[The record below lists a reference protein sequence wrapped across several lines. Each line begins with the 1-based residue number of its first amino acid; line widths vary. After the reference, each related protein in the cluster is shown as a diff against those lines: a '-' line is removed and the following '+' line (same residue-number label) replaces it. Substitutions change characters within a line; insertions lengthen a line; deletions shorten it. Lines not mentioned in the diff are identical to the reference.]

1 MSVLYLARD
10 ADGRRVVLKM
20 VPPEIATNATR
31 TRLMR
36 EARALAVVDHPGVVR
51 IHGTGEYDGVPWIA
65 MDYVNGVD
73 LKRVIVDRGA
83 LPPEVALRHAIQAAE
98 ALVAAHDAGVVHR
111 DLKPSNL
118 LLTSD
123 GRIVLVDFGIA
134 KRRADPREGD
144 VLTSEREVLGT
155 PAYLSPEQLEHG
167 LADERSDIWALGCVL
182 FEMVVGTPPFG
193 RGGSTTT
200 AAILRDEPTFP
211 AYVSEAIAHIVSACL
226 RKSSF
231 ARIASPRELLPL
243 LRDALDDSRSRSPA
257 ERISSSVPRAPSR
270 PSLSASFPTSASTR
284 TSSPPRTTAASSRP
298 PAPPWRATTIP
309 PPRPAG
315 PLRTTTVPPLRSTV
329 PPRPGSIPSP
339 SVGERA
345 PSRPPS
351 VAPAP
356 PQAFAVA
363 SPRATPPPPRSSSSI
378 RVAAQPGR
386 IKGTAVRAG
395 LAWYAETYGDAALA
409 QVFELASP
417 ELQAI
422 LRLEDPVFGVMAA
435 SWYDTPL
442 IGELLGTLEHVAAP
456 GDPEVYCFRLA
467 QAIARDNVGGV
478 YRALFRL
485 IASPKLLE
493 ANAQRVWRTYCDEGT
508 LTVRIRSPGRFE
520 GNVRDW
526 TRHHPAVCRV
536 LRALVEQVLRSIGY
550 TGLLVDRTRCVG
562 HGDPHC
568 TWEGN
573 WVV

>member
-51 IHGTGEYDGVPWIA
+51 VHGTGEHEGVPWIA
-65 MDYVNGVD
+65 MDYVNGID
-73 LKRVIVDRGA
+73 LKRVIVERGA
-83 LPPEVALRHAIQAAE
+83 LPPDIALRYTIQAAE

-123 GRIVLVDFGIA
+123 GRIVIVDFGIA
-134 KRRADPREGD
+134 KRRADPREGE

-167 LADERSDIWALGCVL
+167 LADERSDVWALGCVL
-182 FEMVVGTPPFG
+182 YEMLVGSPPFG
-193 RGGSTTT
+193 KGGSTTT

-211 AYVSEAIAHIVSACL
+211 VFVSDAIAHVVSACL

-243 LRDALDDSRSRSPA
+243 LRDALDEPRSRSPA
-257 ERISSSVPRAPSR
+257 ERISSSIPRAPSR
-270 PSLSASFPTSASTR
+270 PSVSASFPTSATTR
-284 TSSPPRTTAASSRP
+284 TSSPPRMRAASSGP
-298 PAPPWRATTIP
+298 PPPWRATTIP
-309 PPRPAG
+309 PPRPVG

-329 PPRPGSIPSP
+329 PPRPASIPPP
-339 SVGERA
+339 STAARA
-345 PSRPPS
+345 SRPPS
-351 VAPAP
+351 VAPVP
-356 PQAFAVA
+356 PRPP
-363 SPRATPPPPRSSSSI
+363 SGGPPRATPLPPRSSSSI

-395 LAWYAETYGDAALA
+395 LAWFAESYGDAALA

-417 ELQAI
+417 ALQAI
-422 LRLEDPVFGVMAA
+422 LRVEDPVFGVMAA
-435 SWYDTPL
+435 SWYDTLL
-442 IGELLGTLEHVAAP
+442 IGELLAQLEHVAAP
-456 GDPEVYCFRLA
+456 GDPEAYNSRLA

-485 IASPKLLE
+485 VASPKLLE

-508 LTVRIRSPGRFE
+508 LTVRIHAPGRFE
-520 GNVRDW
+520 GDVRDW

-536 LRALVEQVLRSIGY
+536 LRTLVEQVLRAIGY
-550 TGLLVDRTRCVG
+550 TGLMVDRTRCVEQ
-562 HGDPHC
+562 GDPHC